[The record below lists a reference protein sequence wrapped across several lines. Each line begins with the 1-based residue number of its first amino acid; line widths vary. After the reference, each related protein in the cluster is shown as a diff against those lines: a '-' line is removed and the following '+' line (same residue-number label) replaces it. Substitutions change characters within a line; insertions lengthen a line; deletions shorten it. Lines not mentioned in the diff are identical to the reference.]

1 MCVPPPLLRA
11 LVPPLV
17 YAKTRQLSHL
27 RHLRHLCQLCQL
39 CQPRLLL
46 LLLLLLSLLLP
57 LPRCSCEEFEK
68 IEYAQDLTKIKYYD
82 SNSHIDKAHLYKYV
96 AKPSLQDLV
105 VTVKI
110 EKNVEPDNI
119 LFLPKEKSYL
129 KITGDWS
136 QYPKEKNEV
145 ICLAFV
151 LKKDLVKN
159 DKEKCPTNI
168 FSSENVYKVCYKENN
183 YSIRNLFLYLEIS
196 QAYLEK
202 LFLSFNIPVVVNTE
216 NTVVYFTNNKKKSKD
231 EKPPLDLHI
240 CYKSSEE
247 NAYYLGKVIFNSYP
261 MKVERNI
268 NDYDVI
274 YTKSFLTSNWEY
286 QMVIKGEYITWY
298 NRVVFVRFAR
308 DVDDKE
314 KRCPPFWNYAILGAG
329 AINKMKKTDKSSLTK
344 NVVQY
349 FFSSDDDTS
358 STSYYIPFIKSDD
371 LQTNENYLICLYSDE
386 NDFHGMELTNAH
398 FYINTTDSIIL
409 IFLII
414 FVIVFLPLLFS
425 LTYLCVL
432 FKMNA
437 LKVKMQKLQLLNRKD
452 EIEDRLKRE
461 LNLDQYECI

>member
-1 MCVPPPLLRA
+1 MCVPLPLLRA
-11 LVPPLV
+11 FVPLLV
-17 YAKTRQLSHL
+17 YAKT
-27 RHLRHLCQLCQL
+27 
-39 CQPRLLL
+39 LLL
-46 LLLLLLSLLLP
+46 LLLLVLVLP
-57 LPRCSCEEFEK
+57 PRVLHCSCEEFEK

-82 SNSHIDKAHLYKYV
+82 SNSHIDKKHLYKYV
-96 AKPSLQDLV
+96 AKPSLQDLL

-110 EKNVEPDNI
+110 QKNVGPDNI
-119 LFLPKEKSYL
+119 LFFPKGKSYL

-136 QYPKEKNEV
+136 QYPKEKNET

-159 DKEKCPTNI
+159 EKEKCPSNI

-202 LFLSFNIPVVVNTE
+202 LFLSFNIPVIVNTE
-216 NTVVYFTNNKKKSKD
+216 NSVVYFTNNKKKSKD

-240 CYKSSEE
+240 CYKSIEE
-247 NAYYLGKVIFNSYP
+247 NPYYLGKVIFNSYP
-261 MKVERNI
+261 MKIERNI

-274 YTKSFLTSNWEY
+274 YTKSFLTSKWEY
-286 QMVIKGEYITWY
+286 QMIIKGEYITSY
-298 NRVVFVRFAR
+298 NRVIFVRFAR
-308 DVDDKE
+308 DVDDKD

-329 AINKMKKTDKSSLTK
+329 ALKKMKKTDKSNLTK
-344 NVVQY
+344 NIVQY
-349 FFSSDDDTS
+349 FFSSDDDTCT
-358 STSYYIPFIKSDD
+358 TSYYIPFIKSDD

-461 LNLDQYECI
+461 LNLD

>member
-1 MCVPPPLLRA
+1 MCIPLPLLRA
-11 LVPPLV
+11 LIPLLV
-17 YAKTRQLSHL
+17 YAKTILPL
-27 RHLRHLCQLCQL
+27 VLLV
-39 CQPRLLL
+39 LLL
-46 LLLLLLSLLLP
+46 GLP
-57 LPRCSCEEFEK
+57 HCSCEEFEK
-68 IEYAQDLTKIKYYD
+68 IEYAQALTKIKYYD
-82 SNSHIDKAHLYKYV
+82 CNIHIDKTHLYKYV

-105 VTVKI
+105 VTVRI
-110 EKNVEPDNI
+110 QKNVEPDNM
-119 LFLPKEKSYL
+119 LYFPKGKSYL
-129 KITGDWS
+129 KIAGDWS
-136 QYPKEKNEV
+136 KYPKEKNET
-145 ICLAFV
+145 ICLTFL

-159 DKEKCPTNI
+159 KKEKCPSNI
-168 FSSENVYKVCYKENN
+168 FSPENVYKVCYKENN

-202 LFLSFNIPVVVNTE
+202 LFESFNVPVVVNTE

-240 CYKSSEE
+240 CYNSMEE
-247 NAYYLGKVIFNSYP
+247 KPYYLGKVIFNSYP
-261 MKVERNI
+261 MNIERNI
-268 NDYDVI
+268 NEYDVI

-286 QMVIKGEYITWY
+286 KLIIKGEYITSY
-298 NRVVFVRFAR
+298 NRIIFVKFAR
-308 DVDDKE
+308 NIDDKE
-314 KRCPPFWNYAILGAG
+314 KKCPPFWNYAILGAG
-329 AINKMKKTDKSSLTK
+329 ALEKIKRTDKSNITK

-349 FFSSDDDTS
+349 FFSSDDKS
-358 STSYYIPFIKSDD
+358 STDYYIPFIKSDN

-386 NDFHGMELTNAH
+386 NDFHGMELTNVH

-437 LKVKMQKLQLLNRKD
+437 LKVKMRKLQLLNRKD

>member
-1 MCVPPPLLRA
+1 MLRA
-11 LVPPLV
+11 FVPLLV
-17 YAKTRQLSHL
+17 YAKTF
-27 RHLRHLCQLCQL
+27 
-39 CQPRLLL
+39 LLVL
-46 LLLLLLSLLLP
+46 VILGVFFPSVAH
-57 LPRCSCEEFEK
+57 CSREEFEK
-68 IEYAQDLTKIKYYD
+68 IEYPQKLTKIKYYD
-82 SNSHIDKAHLYKYV
+82 SNSHIDKTHLYKYV

-105 VTVKI
+105 VTVVI
-110 EKNVEPDNI
+110 QKNVEPGNM
-119 LFLPKEKSYL
+119 LYFPKGKSYL

-136 QYPKEKNEV
+136 QYPKEKNET
-145 ICLAFV
+145 ICLAFL
-151 LKKDLVKN
+151 LKKDLVKKE
-159 DKEKCPTNI
+159 KEKCPSNI
-168 FSSENVYKVCYKENN
+168 FSSDNVYKVCYKENN

-196 QAYLEK
+196 QAYLER
-202 LFLSFNIPVVVNTE
+202 LFESFNIPVVVNTE
-216 NTVVYFTNNKKKSKD
+216 NTVVYFTNNNKKSKD

-240 CYKSSEE
+240 CYKSTEE
-247 NAYYLGKVIFNSYP
+247 KPYYLGKVIFNSYP
-261 MKVERNI
+261 VNIERNI
-268 NDYDVI
+268 NKYDVI

-286 QMVIKGEYITWY
+286 QLVIKGEYITFY
-298 NRVVFVRFAR
+298 NRVIFVRFAR

-314 KRCPPFWNYAILGAG
+314 KKCPPFWNYAILGAG
-329 AINKMKKTDKSSLTK
+329 ALKKIKKTDKSNLTK

-349 FFSSDDDTS
+349 FFSSNDAA
-358 STSYYIPFIKSDD
+358 STTYYIPFIKSDN

-386 NDFHGMELTNAH
+386 NDFHGMELTNVH

-452 EIEDRLKRE
+452 EIEDRLKQE